1 METITIPITEVH
13 PLEVNPRR
21 HPEKQ
26 LNELVRSLEQFGQYR
41 PLVVD
46 EDGVILAGNGLHAAL
61 LRTGATEVTVYRAT
75 GLSETQKKK
84 LILSDNK
91 TGDLSN
97 DDFDVMEQMLRELE
111 DFEVPGYGPEMLRG
125 IIADAEDVLEDA
137 NSYGVLSDEDREGLL
152 SHRDEVQEANAGAS
166 VGTAPEPP
174 SDGTGPGSYA
184 AALSAGEAAREEA
197 EAGQAYDFTT
207 GTPAGDALADAVET
221 RKREGHVCPAC
232 GRGW

>member
-1 METITIPITEVH
+1 MKTELVAIDTVH
-13 PLEVNPRR
+13 PLDRNPRR

-26 LNELVRSLEQFGQYR
+26 LNELVKSVEQFGQYR

-46 EDGVILAGNGLHAAL
+46 EDGMILAGNGLHAAL
-61 LRTGATEVTVYRAT
+61 TRAGISKVSVYRMK
-75 GLSETQKKK
+75 GLSEDQKTR

-97 DDFDVMEQMLRELE
+97 DDFDVVEAMVRELE
-111 DFEVPGYGPEMLRG
+111 SYEVPGYDPDVLRG
-125 IIADAEDVLEDA
+125 IIAEAEDVLTDAED
-137 NSYGVLSDEDREGLL
+137 YGRLDEGELASLRA
-152 SHRDEVQEANAGAS
+152 SRDDIAAADEQATI
-166 VGTAPEPP
+166 GTPPPPP
-174 SDGTGPGSYA
+174 SATGSGAPAELADSDGPEIE
-184 AALSAGEAAREEA
+184 L
-197 EAGQAYDFTT
+197 DFST